1 MLKRNI
7 YIIIRKINGEYI
19 QLKDPIEGYFSNGF
33 NIGYLEIIRK
43 YNETN
48 DYLLI
53 EIQKIKNPEFKS
65 YIIID
70 VVANEYD
77 YTFRIP
83 INRYIFNTFNNIN
96 NRTREKNNYHINI
109 YRLDNES
116 QALIELST
124 QYDEIEIKFEPDIQF
139 DLNNVS
145 GFKKYRILDK
155 NLNIYFSVLN
165 PKNRDTNYMI
175 RYYYTQYE
183 DEYEYYFDDKY
194 ELNEIKSDKE
204 YVSISLTFNS
214 IKIKKGAE
222 REEIIMRKGI
232 YFLITGILYR
242 HNDTTDECINTASI
256 LTNHEKYFTNNT
268 RHNYSHDN
276 PEKWTLT
283 FDNIPRNNN
292 YVYDLQLQ
300 GRIIII

>member
-7 YIIIRKINGEYI
+7 YIN
-19 QLKDPIEGYFSNGF
+19 N
-33 NIGYLEIIRK
+33 
-43 YNETN
+43 
-48 DYLLI
+48 YLLI

-83 INRYIFNTFNNIN
+83 INRYIFDTYNNIN

-183 DEYEYYFDDKY
+183 DEY
-194 ELNEIKSDKE
+194 
-204 YVSISLTFNS
+204 
-214 IKIKKGAE
+214 
-222 REEIIMRKGI
+222 
-232 YFLITGILYR
+232 
-242 HNDTTDECINTASI
+242 
-256 LTNHEKYFTNNT
+256 
-268 RHNYSHDN
+268 
-276 PEKWTLT
+276 
-283 FDNIPRNNN
+283 
-292 YVYDLQLQ
+292 
-300 GRIIII
+300 